1 MKRMEQID
9 KTTRAVNFTTLVLGY
24 LLQALYADLQRSDL
38 QGNPIY
44 SAAICSV
51 RYRTSLPCAS

>member
-1 MKRMEQID
+1 MRRMGQID
-9 KTTRAVNFTTLVLGY
+9 KTTRAVIAHDSCVICYTTGI
-24 LLQALYADLQRSDL
+24 YADLQRSDL

-51 RYRTSLPCAS
+51 R